1 MYIYSMK
8 KIIALLSIAV
18 LFFSCSSDEEVKSSE
33 NYIEKFSL
41 PAEINPVQIS
51 IINEQNL
58 VYILTD
64 SDNYGKLL
72 TSTTIVPTVETSKGA
87 IKKEEGKKWTDKDF
101 KYVIIAENGGTR
113 EYSVVISKTVPNKN
127 SFEEWTSDKGYYV
140 LSDLN
145 WTSGNAGIS
154 TAFSMMKPKRD
165 NITPETYPTKKT
177 DDGYEGNAVVMETIE
192 GGTVYGKNMPI
203 LSGNFFLGN
212 FNTSKMAADPLAAT
226 EFGKIVFNQAKSI
239 KGYYKYKEGTGD
251 FIGGDSIKND
261 SCDIYAAFYQASD
274 NDGKEIILT
283 AKDTKDKLDK
293 SPYVLAYSRW
303 PNCSTT
309 QGTNFQPFVLNLD
322 NYKSKPDFK
331 KHNYKLLITFAAS
344 KGGATYEGKIGSKLV
359 VDEVEI
365 EDY

>member
-1 MYIYSMK
+1 MK
-8 KIIALLSIAV
+8 KIIALLILAI
-18 LFFSCSSDEEVKSSE
+18 LFFSCSSDEGVKSSE

-41 PAEINPVQIS
+41 PTEINLVQIN

-58 VYILTD
+58 VYVLTD
-64 SDNYGKLL
+64 SANYEKL
-72 TSTTIVPTVETSKGA
+72 STVEPTVEASKGA
-87 IKKEEGKKWTDKDF
+87 SIKEEGKNWTDKNF
-101 KYVIIAENGGTR
+101 KYVITAENGGTR

-127 SFEEWTSDKGYYV
+127 SFEDWASDKGYYV

-145 WTSGNAGIS
+145 WTNGNAGIS
-154 TAFSMMKPKRD
+154 TALQFFGKD
-165 NITPETYPTKKT
+165 NANPENYPTKKT
-177 DDGYEGNAVVMETIE
+177 TEGYEGNAVLLETIT
-192 GGTVYGKNMPI
+192 GGSIFGRDMPI

-212 FNTSKMAADPLAAT
+212 FNTSKMATDELAAT
-226 EFGKIVFNQAKSI
+226 EFGKLYLAKPKSV
-239 KGYYKYKEGTGD
+239 KGYYKYEEGTGN
-251 FIGGDSIKND
+251 FVGGTDSTKKD

-274 NDGKEIILT
+274 DNGKEIILT

-293 SPYVLAYSRW
+293 SPYVLAFARW

-309 QGTNFQPFVLNLD
+309 QGTGFQPFVLDLD
-322 NYKSKPDFK
+322 NYKSNPDFK
-331 KHNYKLLITFAAS
+331 KYNYKLLITFAAS

>member
-1 MYIYSMK
+1 LYIYKMK
-8 KIIALLSIAV
+8 KIIALLFIDF
-18 LFFSCSSDEEVKSSE
+18 LFFSCSSDEVKSSE

-41 PAEINPVQIS
+41 PAEINPVQIN

-58 VYILTD
+58 VYVLTD
-64 SDNYGKLL
+64 SENYEKL
-72 TSTTIVPTVETSKGA
+72 STVEPTVEPSIGA
-87 IKKEEGKKWTDKDF
+87 SIKKEGKNWTAKNF
-101 KYVIIAENGGTR
+101 KYVVTAENGETR

-127 SFEEWTSDKGYYV
+127 SFEDWISEKGYYV

-165 NITPETYPTKKT
+165 VANPENYPTKKT
-177 DDGYEGNAVVMETIE
+177 TDGYEGNAVVMETIE

-212 FNTSKMAADPLAAT
+212 FNTSKMASDPLMAT
-226 EFGKIVFNQAKSI
+226 EFGKIVFTKAKSI
-239 KGYYKYKEGTGD
+239 KGYYKYKEGEGD
-251 FIGGDSIKND
+251 FINGDSNKND

-293 SPYVLAYSRW
+293 SPYVLAHSRW
-303 PNCSTT
+303 QDCSAT
-309 QGTNFQPFVLNLD
+309 QGTNFHPFVLNLD
-322 NYKSKPDFK
+322 NYKSEPDFK
-331 KHNYKLLITFAAS
+331 KYNYKLLITFAAS
-344 KGGATYEGKIGSKLV
+344 KGGATYEGKIGSKLT

-365 EDY
+365 EDN